1 MQKLVRAAGSAERI
15 REAMD
20 AKGITQAELA
30 ASSGLS
36 RSSISRY
43 LSGQMEPKPK
53 AIALLARELNVT
65 EMWLWGY
72 EVPQDRPVEQKKND
86 DRAKVIARL
95 RSDPDF
101 NELVT
106 QLNNLPAD
114 QYDNIKQLVS
124 ALGKKK

>member
-1 MQKLVRAAGSAERI
+1 MQKLVRVAGAAERI

-30 ASSGLS
+30 TSTGLS
-36 RSSISRY
+36 RSTISRY

-53 AIALLARELNVT
+53 AITLLARELNVT

-72 EVPQDRPVEQKKND
+72 AVPQDRPLEQKKND
-86 DRAKVIARL
+86 DRVKVIARL
-95 RSDPDF
+95 RNDPDF

-106 QLNNLPAD
+106 QLNQLSDDEYAS
-114 QYDNIKQLVS
+114 IKQLIS
-124 ALGKKK
+124 ALVKK

>member
-1 MQKLVRAAGSAERI
+1 MQKLERVAGSAERI
-15 REAMD
+15 REAMAIAGVNQTD
-20 AKGITQAELA
+20 LAE
-30 ASSGLS
+30 STGLS
-36 RSSISRY
+36 NSSISRY

-53 AIALLARELNVT
+53 AIALLARALNVT

-72 EVPQDRPVEQKKND
+72 AVPQERPLEQKKND

-106 QLNNLPAD
+106 QLDKLPAD
-114 QYDNIKQLVS
+114 QYASIKQLISTLV
-124 ALGKKK
+124 KK